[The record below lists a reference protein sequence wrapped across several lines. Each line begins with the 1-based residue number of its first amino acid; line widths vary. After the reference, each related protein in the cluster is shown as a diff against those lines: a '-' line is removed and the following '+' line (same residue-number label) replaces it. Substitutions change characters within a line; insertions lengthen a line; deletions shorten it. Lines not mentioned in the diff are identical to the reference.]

1 MSFVITGYPVVIVEN
16 KDPGDSHALEHHA
29 PPCSYAGTGKSWNW
43 SVSRPTELAG
53 AGFEE
58 GLEGGTHGDFV
69 GDGEAGE
76 PLQCRVAVLD
86 LLVRRF
92 EGGVGILIE
101 FAKSMAELT
110 SLFHRIRWHAGYA
123 LGEFGG

>member
-69 GDGEAGE
+69 GDSEAGE
-76 PLQCRVAVLD
+76 PLQYRVVV
-86 LLVRRF
+86 LVRLKLGLGS
-92 EGGVGILIE
+92 EGRHCDWVRASYGRVKFNENAILVG
-101 FAKSMAELT
+101 
-110 SLFHRIRWHAGYA
+110 R
-123 LGEFGG
+123 